1 MIILSI
7 TGTFI
12 SGFVFLGSALL
23 LVSLPAPFMTLV
35 LTVVLPAC
43 VINTIATVILY
54 NAINAAL
61 KRSSITF

>member
-7 TGTFI
+7 IGTFI

-43 VINTIATVILY
+43 VINTIATMILY